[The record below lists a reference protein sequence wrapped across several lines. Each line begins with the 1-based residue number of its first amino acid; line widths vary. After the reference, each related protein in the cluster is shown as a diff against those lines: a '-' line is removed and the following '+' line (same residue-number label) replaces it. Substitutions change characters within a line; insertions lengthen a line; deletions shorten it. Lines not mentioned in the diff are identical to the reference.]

1 MSQAFSL
8 ACARGLRVAVAET
21 RSAEA
26 GALSD
31 YFLHREEAGTNLGLI
46 LGAAA
51 AARQRKM
58 KGQSSNNA
66 SEGVSKP

>member
-8 ACARGLRVAVAET
+8 ACAQGLRTQVEET
-21 RSAEA
+21 CSGKV

-31 YFLHREEAGTNLGLI
+31 YFPHREEARTNLDLI

-51 AARQRKM
+51 AAGQRKI
-58 KGQSSNNA
+58 KGQGSKNA
-66 SEGVSKP
+66 SEMVNKP